1 LKQLDKT
8 RLSQCRRTN
17 PAIMSRYPVASS
29 ACAYLIPPQMTS
41 SSFPSLPH
49 SVPLAFGDLQG
60 CHGQFQQLLAKAAPA
75 PETPLWFAGDLINRG
90 DASLATLRDV
100 IALGDRAKPVLGN
113 HDLHLLSVSAG
124 IRKSKKGDTID
135 DILAAPDADDLLHW
149 VRHQPLAHFEND
161 MLLVHAGVLPQWDV
175 TTTLELAHE
184 LSKAL
189 RAPNWK
195 ETLAGLY
202 GNQPNRWKP
211 GLKGIDRLR
220 LTCTALTRMRF
231 VDLHGVMDFSSS
243 GGLNS
248 APSGFV
254 PWFDVPS
261 RKTADVTVVF
271 GHWAALGL
279 TLRDNLIGLDSGCVW
294 GEKLSAVRLAADPAQ
309 RTLTQVD
316 CAGCR
321 ADMD

>member
-1 LKQLDKT
+1 
-8 RLSQCRRTN
+8 
-17 PAIMSRYPVASS
+17 
-29 ACAYLIPPQMTS
+29 MTV
-41 SSFPSLPH
+41 PSLPN

-60 CHGQFQQLLAKAAPA
+60 CRSQYQQLLAKAAPA

-90 DASLATLRDV
+90 GESLAALRDI
-100 IALGDRAKPVLGN
+100 IALGDRARPVLGN

-135 DILAAPDADDLLHW
+135 EILAAPDAEDLLHW
-149 VRHQPLAHFEND
+149 VRHRPLAHFEND
-161 MLLVHAGVLPQWDV
+161 MLMVHAGVLPQWDV
-175 TTTLELAHE
+175 ATTLELAEE
-184 LSKAL
+184 LSQAL

-202 GNQPNRWKP
+202 GNEPNRWKP

-231 VDLHGVMDFSSS
+231 CDLDGAMDFSTS
-243 GGLNS
+243 GGLSS
-248 APSGFV
+248 APPGFM

-261 RKTADVTVVF
+261 RKTADTTVVF

-279 TLRDNLIGLDSGCVW
+279 LMRDNLIGLDSGCVW
-294 GEKLSAVRLAADPAQ
+294 GEKLSAVRLAANPAE
-309 RTLTQVD
+309 RRLTQVNCD
-316 CAGCR
+316 GCR
-321 ADMD
+321 AMMD

>member
-1 LKQLDKT
+1 
-8 RLSQCRRTN
+8 
-17 PAIMSRYPVASS
+17 
-29 ACAYLIPPQMTS
+29 MTVS
-41 SSFPSLPH
+41 SLPN
-49 SVPLAFGDLQG
+49 SIPLAFGDLQG
-60 CHGQFQQLLAKAAPA
+60 CRTQYQQLLAKAAPSLD
-75 PETPLWFAGDLINRG
+75 TPLWFAGDLINRG
-90 DASLATLRDV
+90 DESLTTLRDV
-100 IALGDRAKPVLGN
+100 IALGERAKPVLGN

-135 DILAAPDADDLLHW
+135 QILAAPDAQDLLQW
-149 VRHQPLAHFEND
+149 VRHRPLAHFENG

-175 TTTLELAHE
+175 TLTLELADE
-184 LSKAL
+184 LQRAL

-202 GNQPNRWKP
+202 GNEPNRWKP

-231 VDLHGVMDFSSS
+231 CNLDGAMDFSTS

-248 APSGFV
+248 APPGFM

-261 RKTADVTVVF
+261 RKTANVTVVF

-279 TLRDNLIGLDSGCVW
+279 LMRDNLIGLDSGCVW
-294 GEKLSAVRLAADPAQ
+294 GEKLSAVRLAANPAD
-309 RTLTQVD
+309 RTLTQVE
-316 CAGCR
+316 CEGCR
-321 ADMD
+321 ASAD